1 MQTIVVVGGSGF
13 IGQHVIRSLV
23 WRGHEV
29 YATHSASKPAPFIN
43 QVHWLACDLAGP
55 QPVKSW
61 PGRCDTLIYLAQSR
75 KHRHF
80 PEGTAE
86 VAGVNVHGL
95 CHALDYAAQAGVR
108 RFLLASSGSVYNSE
122 TPLSSEEEAFAPQA
136 ARSLYAASKL
146 AAETLVSPFAKLFAT
161 IVFRMFMPYGPG
173 QSADRLFPQ
182 LLDKLRKH
190 QPILLHGA
198 DGFHANPIAVAD
210 VLEAVLRSLFL
221 EQSATLNLAGPEVLT
236 LRQIGETMGRVVGIA
251 PRFETQPGAAPHF
264 VGDTTRL
271 SQVLGWSP
279 GIRLESGLHLWLPE
293 KTYSLAG

>member
-13 IGQHVIRSLV
+13 IGQHVVRSLV

-29 YATHSASKPAPFIN
+29 YATYSPGKLPPYIN

-61 PGRCDTLIYLAQSR
+61 PERCDTLIYLAQSR

-86 VAGVNVHGL
+86 AGGVNVHGL
-95 CHALDYAAQAGVR
+95 CHALDYAARAGVR
-108 RFLLASSGSVYNSE
+108 RFLFASSGSVYDSAA
-122 TPLSSEEEAFAPQA
+122 PLSSEDEAFAPQA
-136 ARSLYAASKL
+136 TRSLYAASKL
-146 AAETLVSPFAKLFAT
+146 AAEMLVSPFAKLFAT
-161 IVFRMFMPYGPG
+161 VVFRIFMPYGPG

-182 LLDKLRKH
+182 LLDKLRKD

-198 DGFHANPIAVAD
+198 DGFHANPIAMAD
-210 VLEAVLRSLFL
+210 VLEAVLRSLAL
-221 EQSATLNLAGPEVLT
+221 EQSATLNLAGPEVVT
-236 LRQIGETMGRVVGIA
+236 LRQIGEAMGRVLGIA
-251 PRFETQPGAAPHF
+251 PRFDTQPGPAPHF
-264 VGDTTRL
+264 VGDTSRL
-271 SQVLGWSP
+271 AQVLGWSP
-279 GIRLESGLHLWLPE
+279 GIRLESGLQLWLPE